1 MGLIEKFSAPLG
13 TFLDRFIAANQEQF
27 PFASGELSQ
36 LLRDIALAAKI
47 INKEINRAGLVGIEG
62 EVGNKNVQGED
73 QKMLD
78 MVAHIRFK
86 RALCN
91 GKQTCGIL
99 SEETDE
105 IIDTK
110 NHQAKYVVSLDPLD
124 GSSNI
129 HVNMPIGTIFSIYRR
144 VSPQGKPPAEEDF
157 LQKGIHQVAA
167 GYVIYGTSMILVYT
181 TGFGVNGFTYEPSLG
196 EFILSHPDIRIKT
209 DGNTLSINQ
218 ENFHTFSTGVKSY
231 LDHCKVAQY
240 KTIYTG
246 ALVADFH
253 RNLFTGG
260 IYSYPSSEKYKT
272 GKLRL
277 LYECMPLAFIV
288 EQAGGGATNG
298 QIRTMEILPAS
309 KHQRS
314 PLFIGSKNM
323 VAKVTDCIANSK

>member
-1 MGLIEKFSAPLG
+1 MDLIEKFSAPLG

-27 PFASGELSQ
+27 PYASGELSQ
-36 LLRDIALAAKI
+36 LLRDIALASKI

-78 MVAHIRFK
+78 MVAHIRFE

-99 SEETDE
+99 SEETDA

-110 NHQAKYVVSLDPLD
+110 NHQAKYVVSMDPLD

-129 HVNMPIGTIFSIYRR
+129 HVNMPVGTIFSIFRR
-144 VSPQGKPPAEEDF
+144 KSPQGTPPTEEDF
-157 LQKGIHQVAA
+157 MQKGIQQVAA

-196 EFILSHPDIRIKT
+196 EFILSHPDIRMRP
-209 DGNTLSINQ
+209 DGITLSVNQ
-218 ENFHTFSTGVKSY
+218 ENYNTFPAGVKSY
-231 LDHCKVAQY
+231 LDYCKKERY
-240 KTIYTG
+240 KTIYAG

-260 IYSYPSSEKYKT
+260 IYLYPPSEKYEN

-277 LYECMPLAFIV
+277 LYECMPLAFIA
-288 EQAGGGATNG
+288 EQAGGGSTNG
-298 QIRTMEILPAS
+298 QLRTMEIQPTS

-323 VAKVTDCIANSK
+323 VGRVTDFMVASK

>member
-1 MGLIEKFSAPLG
+1 MNLLEKFSAPLG
-13 TFLDRFIAANQEQF
+13 TFLDRFIASNQEQF

-36 LLRDIALAAKI
+36 LLRDIALASKI

-62 EVGNKNVQGED
+62 EAGNKNVQGED

-78 MVAHIRFK
+78 MVAHIRFE
-86 RALCN
+86 RALYK
-91 GKQTCGIL
+91 GKQTCGII
-99 SEETDE
+99 SEETDA

-110 NHQAKYVVSLDPLD
+110 NHQAKYVVSMDPLD

-144 VSPQGKPPAEEDF
+144 KSPLGTSPTEEDF
-157 LQKGIHQVAA
+157 LQKGTNQVAA

-181 TGFGVNGFTYEPSLG
+181 TGFGVNGFTYEPTLG
-196 EFILSHPDIRIKT
+196 EFILSHPDIRIKP
-209 DGNTLSINQ
+209 DGITVSINQ
-218 ENFHTFSTGVKSY
+218 ENFHTFPAGIKSY
-231 LDHCKVAQY
+231 LDYCKAEQY
-240 KTIYTG
+240 KTIYAG
-246 ALVADFH
+246 SLVADFH

-260 IYSYPSSEKYKT
+260 IYLYPSSEKYDH

-277 LYECMPLAFIV
+277 LYECIPLAFIV

-298 QIRTMEILPAS
+298 QQRIMEIIPSS

-323 VAKVTDCIANSK
+323 VEKVTDFIAKSK